1 LPGGEIVKKLITVF
15 VCFLVFSGMNLL
27 PGQTKAEPQNKRTAI
42 TAEALSPA
50 NEAEL
55 RSVRDQLFKFLRMSP
70 RLTMAISAD
79 PSLLSFPEYVK
90 KHNPGLA
97 DFIQGHPEIAR
108 NPEFYLFAHLQGGE
122 GQDVPFLFQRAVWPE
137 VRTVWKQQDDGIFIM
152 FVFLGVICA
161 ILWLLRLLLQNR
173 RWNRIFRVQ
182 TEIHTK
188 LLDRLS
194 GNQELFAYL
203 GSDAGRKLM
212 ELAPITTAMNSQT
225 AAGSSGAAS
234 RILAPLQFGIVAAL
248 AGGGMLFVRY
258 FLPDSAAELLL
269 VGTLALMLGIGMVL
283 SAGISWILLRRLG
296 KASDETTAN

>member
-1 LPGGEIVKKLITVF
+1 LPGGEIVKKLITVL

-70 RLTMAISAD
+70 RLTMAISTD
-79 PSLLSFPEYVK
+79 PSLLSFPEYVN

-108 NPEFYLFAHLQGGE
+108 NPEFYLFAHLPRGG
-122 GQDVPFLFQRAVWPE
+122 GQSVPYLFQRAVWPE
-137 VRTVWKQQDDGIFIM
+137 VGPGPNQKDDGIFIM

-173 RWNRIFRVQ
+173 RWNRIFKVQ

-212 ELAPITTAMNSQT
+212 ELAPITTDINSRT

-248 AGGGMLFVRY
+248 AGCGMLFVRGY
-258 FLPDSAAELLL
+258 LPDSAAALLL
-269 VGTLALMLGIGMVL
+269 VGTLALMLGVGLIF
-283 SAGISWILLRRLG
+283 SAGISWVLLRRLG
-296 KASDETTAN
+296 QASDDAAAN

>member
-1 LPGGEIVKKLITVF
+1 
-15 VCFLVFSGMNLL
+15 MNLL
-27 PGQTKAEPQNKRTAI
+27 PGQTKAEPQNKQATA

-70 RLTMAISAD
+70 RLTMAISTD
-79 PSLLSFPEYVK
+79 PSLLSFPEYVN

-97 DFIQGHPEIAR
+97 DFIQIHPEIAR
-108 NPEFYLFAHLQGGE
+108 NPEFYLFAHLPGG
-122 GQDVPFLFQRAVWPE
+122 GGPDVPFLFQRAVWPE
-137 VRTVWKQQDDGIFIM
+137 VGQVWNQNNDDVYIM
-152 FVFLGVICA
+152 IVFLGVICA
-161 ILWLLRLLLQNR
+161 ILWLLRMLLQNR
-173 RWNRIFRVQ
+173 RWNRIFKVQ

-212 ELAPITTAMNSQT
+212 ELAPITTDISSRT
-225 AAGSSGAAS
+225 AGSASGAAS

-258 FLPDSAAELLL
+258 FLPDSAAALLL
-269 VGTLALMLGIGMVL
+269 VGTLALMLGIGL
-283 SAGISWILLRRLG
+283 IFSAGISWILLRRLG
-296 KASDETTAN
+296 KSSDETAAN